1 MWQTCHKIQTHVGR
15 GEAWTQLLQF
25 SMPGREAGEQG
36 DKENQVECEIKTQR
50 VNADG
55 WGSKEQE
62 KSSGLWACLEGKK
75 YFFFFYHVHF
85 KINFLQP
92 KESPPAEVHSNTHKS
107 MFCVSCGRDTGLSW
121 MSGHCHPTNELLLT
135 LKTISPQPLISKNPQ
150 ESFFFSFLFLLFKWE
165 YLQQVIGKL
174 NQPSEGI

>member
-36 DKENQVECEIKTQR
+36 DKENQVGCEIKTQR

-75 YFFFFYHVHF
+75 YIFFLPCSLQDKLSAAQRKPSCWSAF
-85 KINFLQP
+85 KHTQINVLCVMWKGHRLVLDVRSLP
-92 KESPPAEVHSNTHKS
+92 PNKWTSPYTKNNIPAASN
-107 MFCVSCGRDTGLSW
+107 
-121 MSGHCHPTNELLLT
+121 
-135 LKTISPQPLISKNPQ
+135 Q
-150 ESFFFSFLFLLFKWE
+150 
-165 YLQQVIGKL
+165 
-174 NQPSEGI
+174 